1 MDTALV
7 TAFKLFGSGIVS
19 LVGAGGKTTLMFRL
33 AGELADSGRRVL
45 TTTTTKIFRPTPSQS
60 SLVLVSNDPAEILRQ
75 ADRCPA
81 DGFHMTAAS
90 AFDAKSEKLL
100 GYRSE
105 ALSDFRKSGRF
116 QWILVEA
123 DGAARKPLKAPA
135 AHEPVIPADTAVL
148 IAVIGLDAI
157 GEALTDERVFRADL
171 YARLTGLSIGQ
182 AVTVESV
189 CTALLHPEGIMKG
202 CPDRARKVV
211 FLNKAETPD
220 RLAAGR
226 KVGGMLFAAG
236 RKTVTDVLMGSLLD
250 EKASIESVFGFIHQQ
265 KACEKCRP

>member
-1 MDTALV
+1 M

-33 AGELADSGRRVL
+33 AVELADSGRRVL

-60 SLVLVSNDPAEILRQ
+60 SLVIVSNDPAEILRQ
-75 ADRCPA
+75 ADRRP
-81 DGFHMTAAS
+81 GNEFHMTAA
-90 AFDAKSEKLL
+90 ADFDAKSEKLL
-100 GYRSE
+100 GYPPE
-105 ALSDFRKSGRF
+105 TISDFKKSGRF

-157 GEALTDERVFRADL
+157 GEALTGERVFRADL

-182 AVTVESV
+182 SVTAGSV

-202 CPDRARKVV
+202 CPAPARRVV

-226 KVGGMLFAAG
+226 KIAEMLFAAG
-236 RKTVTDVLMGSLLD
+236 RETVTDVLMGSLFD
-250 EKASIESVFGFIHQQ
+250 EKAPIESVFDFIH
-265 KACEKCRP
+265 